1 MKAFRVFGLIVAFI
15 LLTCLRASAQPQES
29 GYTITYTA
37 WTVKAI
43 EERKAKEG
51 SSLWY
56 DGEELTMVYQGNAES
71 VSTCCGIQALMRKV
85 PDSDWWVFTARVP
98 RLEELVLTYGFVPAI
113 DGKFRYPSET
123 LPVWRGPKA
132 PVEPKEILV
141 LRMFETNLESKFLKA
156 KRNISVYLPLG
167 YDPEKCDPKNP
178 IRVVYMA
185 DGQSAREIAQVLEPL
200 IRDKLVPPVMIV
212 GMHAARDDNGGAD
225 IDGRG
230 AEYLQNQ
237 NSPRYFQHEK
247 FVLEEVIP
255 WAEKTYGASS
265 RREDRVVFG
274 YSNGGGFAA
283 TISSDHPD
291 VFGFAFPFSPN
302 VSPRFGSGS
311 KLTPAYFLAAGLLE
325 SYFLS
330 TARIIAGLVKDR
342 NGRFELRERMSGH
355 DFVMWREEFANAIVW
370 AFKP

>member
-1 MKAFRVFGLIVAFI
+1 MKAFRVFGLMVAFV

-29 GYTITYTA
+29 GYTVTFMTWTA
-37 WTVKAI
+37 KMI
-43 EERKAKEG
+43 EERKAKEN
-51 SSLWY
+51 SSIWR
-56 DGEELTMVYQGNAES
+56 DGEELTMVYQGKADS
-71 VSTCCGIQALMRKV
+71 VSTCCGIQAQMRKV
-85 PDSDWWVFTARVP
+85 PDSDWWVFSAQVP
-98 RLEELVLTYGFVPAI
+98 RLEELVLSYGFLPTVNGNMQFPS
-113 DGKFRYPSET
+113 GKF
-123 LPVWRGPKA
+123 PVWRGPKA
-132 PVEPKEILV
+132 PAEPKEILV
-141 LRMFETNLESKFLKA
+141 LRMFEMNLESKFLKA
-156 KRNISVYLPLG
+156 GRGISVYLPLG
-167 YDPEKCDPKNP
+167 YDPEKRDPNNP

-185 DGQSAREIAQVLEPL
+185 DGQSTREMAQVLEPL
-200 IRDKLVPPVMIV
+200 IRDKVVPPVMIV
-212 GMHAARDDNGGAD
+212 GMHAARDDNGAAE

-302 VSPRFGSGS
+302 VVPNFKSDS
-311 KLTPAYFLAAGLLE
+311 KLMPAYFMAAGLLE

>member
-1 MKAFRVFGLIVAFI
+1 MKAFRVFGLMVAFV
-15 LLTCLRASAQPQES
+15 LLTCLQASAQPQES
-29 GYTITYTA
+29 GYTVTFTA
-37 WTVKAI
+37 WTAKMI
-43 EERKAKEG
+43 EERKTKEG
-51 SSLWY
+51 SSIWR
-56 DGEELTMVYQGNAES
+56 DGDELTMVYQGVADS
-71 VSTCCGIQALMRKV
+71 VSVCCGIQHGMLRV
-85 PDSDWWVFTARVP
+85 LGSDWWVFSAQVP
-98 RLEELVLTYGFVPAI
+98 RLDELVLTYGFFPTI
-113 DGKFRYPSET
+113 DGKVRYPSDQ

-141 LRMFETNLESKFLKA
+141 LRMFETDLESQFLKA
-156 KRNISVYLPLG
+156 KRGISVYLPLG
-167 YDPEKCDPKNP
+167 YDPEKRDPKNP

-185 DGQSAREIAQVLEPL
+185 DGESAREMAQVLEPL
-200 IRDKLVPPVMIV
+200 IREKVVPPVMIV
-212 GMHAARDDNGGAD
+212 GMHAASDDNGGAE

-237 NSPRYFQHEK
+237 NSPRYVQHEK

-265 RREDRVVFG
+265 RREDRAVFG

-302 VSPRFGSGS
+302 VVPNFKSDS
-311 KLTPAYFLAAGLLE
+311 KLMPAYFMAAGLLE
-325 SYFLS
+325 SYFLG
-330 TARIIAGLVKDR
+330 TARNIAGLIKDR
-342 NGRFELRERMSGH
+342 KGRFELRERMSGH
-355 DFVMWREEFANAIVW
+355 DFVMWREEFVNAIVW

>member
-1 MKAFRVFGLIVAFI
+1 MKAFRVFGLMVAFV
-15 LLTCLRASAQPQES
+15 LLACLRASAQPQES
-29 GYTITYTA
+29 GYAITNTA

-51 SSLWY
+51 ASIWR
-56 DGEELTMVYQGNAES
+56 DGEELTMVYQGVANS
-71 VSTCCGIQALMRKV
+71 VSTCCGIYAPMRKV
-85 PDSDWWVFTARVP
+85 PDSDWWVFTAQVP
-98 RLEELVLTYGFVPAI
+98 RLEELVMTYGFMPTN
-113 DGKFRYPSET
+113 DRKFRYPSGI
-123 LPVWRGPKA
+123 LPIWRGPKA
-132 PVEPKEILV
+132 PAEPKEILV

-156 KRNISVYLPLG
+156 ERGISVYLPLG
-167 YDPEKCDPKNP
+167 YDPQKPDPNNP

-185 DGQSAREIAQVLEPL
+185 DGQSAREMAQVLEPL
-200 IRDKLVPPVMIV
+200 IRNKVVPPVMIV
-212 GMHAARDDNGGAD
+212 GMHSASDNNGGAD

-274 YSNGGGFAA
+274 FSNGGGFAA

-302 VSPRFGSGS
+302 VVPNFKSDS
-311 KLTPAYFLAAGLLE
+311 KLMPAYFMAAGLLE

-330 TARIIAGLVKDR
+330 TARIIAELVKDQK
-342 NGRFELRERMSGH
+342 GRFELRERVSGH
-355 DFVMWREEFANAIVW
+355 DFAMWREEFANAIIW